1 MAKYC
6 VRCGRKN
13 PNNVS
18 VCNGC
23 GTPLAGNS
31 VEPELFTNIE
41 LEESSILPEQQVEQL
56 NNREVENTEIQ
67 IQDKD
72 KINMSEVFLDD
83 TCFAASDAL
92 FKDGIIEEKE
102 CGTDFMYILEE
113 KAKFSTTEYRV
124 LNSSGDN
131 RMIPCQK
138 IKFNDKDALFYMT
151 GELKSFDICIPAIDG
166 NRFLHLISDLFMQID
181 KLKSYGFL
189 TDAALDVRVN
199 RIFVD
204 PHMDRIYLTYVPLN
218 QRFYPDVMYLERDLR
233 TNLVY
238 IIKHM
243 KNIQNNNVFDI
254 CRMLE
259 DTSCSLEMILSVIRR
274 MCSTSTNTG
283 L

>member
-23 GTPLAGNS
+23 GTPLDGNS

-41 LEESSILPEQQVEQL
+41 LEETSVMPEQQVEQL
-56 NNREVENTEIQ
+56 NNQEVENTEIQ
-67 IQDKD
+67 KKEID
-72 KINMSEVFLDD
+72 
-83 TCFAASDAL
+83 
-92 FKDGIIEEKE
+92 EKE

-166 NRFLHLISDLFMQID
+166 IRFLHLISDLFMQID

-189 TDAALDVRVN
+189 TDSALDIRVN

-238 IIKHM
+238 IIKNM

-274 MCSTSTNTG
+274 MCSASTNTG

>member
-1 MAKYC
+1 
-6 VRCGRKN
+6 
-13 PNNVS
+13 
-18 VCNGC
+18 
-23 GTPLAGNS
+23 
-31 VEPELFTNIE
+31 
-41 LEESSILPEQQVEQL
+41 
-56 NNREVENTEIQ
+56 
-67 IQDKD
+67 
-72 KINMSEVFLDD
+72 
-83 TCFAASDAL
+83 
-92 FKDGIIEEKE
+92 
-102 CGTDFMYILEE
+102 
-113 KAKFSTTEYRV
+113 
-124 LNSSGDN
+124 
-131 RMIPCQK
+131 
-138 IKFNDKDALFYMT
+138 
-151 GELKSFDICIPAIDG
+151 
-166 NRFLHLISDLFMQID
+166 MQID

-204 PHMDRIYLTYVPLN
+204 PHMDRVYLTYVPLN